1 MKRSKGFTLVELLVV
16 VGIIAML
23 VGILMPTLGRA
34 REIAQVAMCAA
45 NLNAIGKGIQL
56 HMTDTEQYPRLW
68 NDATNAQLMA
78 PFTTTSDVN
87 DIAQLTNKNAMNN
100 VWALIKDNTLQEEHF
115 ECPSD
120 GDYKSRKDCESAG
133 TAPLSYGWNAWENFS
148 YGTHKPQPANDNT
161 HMSPLST
168 KLAGSF
174 PIFADKNYHQ
184 DYNSSVGKVA
194 GKVWYDSTTRWRKP
208 GNHPRDGF
216 NWLTMGSSCKK
227 MKYSEGTRKRFSAC
241 GINGDDIY
249 LPADNN
255 GTTGDVAVAATNPN
269 RDTDAFILPW
279 KVSTGGGG
287 GGGGL

>member
-56 HMTDTEQYPRLW
+56 HMTDTDEFPLLW
-68 NDATNAQLMA
+68 RDANNTELMSALDTNQDND
-78 PFTTTSDVN
+78 
-87 DIAQLTNKNAMNN
+87 DITLLTNKNAMNN

-120 GDYKSRKDCESAG
+120 SDYKSRKDAEVTN
-133 TAPLSYGWNAWENFS
+133 TAPRAYGWIAYENFS
-148 YGTHKPQPANDNT
+148 YGIHKPNGGNT
-161 HMSPLST
+161 HMSPLSP
-168 KLAGSF
+168 KLPGSF
-174 PIFADKNYHQ
+174 PIFADKNW
-184 DYNSSVGKVA
+184 NLSSSSSAGKEPGKV
-194 GKVWYDSTTRWRKP
+194 YYTNTSTYRKP

-227 MKYSEGTRKRFSAC
+227 MKYSEGAAKRFSAC
-241 GINGDDIY
+241 GINGDDLY
-249 LPADNN
+249 VAQDNN
-255 GTTGDVAVAATNPN
+255 GTGEGSASATSDPSSE
-269 RDTDAFILPW
+269 TDAFILPW
-279 KVSTGGGG
+279 KDSGSSGPGM
-287 GGGGL
+287 